1 MKNLVADFSAHLSA
15 AIEIGQNAAI
25 AKREIEIRNV
35 LITGLGGSGIGGTIA
50 AQCLD
55 QELAVP
61 VVVCKDYFPPAF
73 INQHTLVIVCS
84 YSGNTEETVQAFEV
98 ALKKGAQ
105 IVCVASGGKIID
117 LARTNGIENIIIPGG
132 MPPRAMFGY
141 SFTQLFFVLNKKGL
155 CSDKFL
161 GEINDAIKMLQANEE
176 ATQAEAMEVAK
187 KVMGKIAVL
196 YSDAG
201 YEGVCVRFRQQ
212 INENSKML
220 CWHHALP
227 EMNHNELV
235 GWVEKNENLAVIFMR
250 NNDDYIRTQTRLDYT
265 KEVASNV
272 TSTIIE
278 VWSKGES
285 KLARTLYLVHI
296 GDWISCYL
304 ADMKGID
311 AVEVNVITKLKN
323 ALAGK

>member
-1 MKNLVADFSAHLSA
+1 
-15 AIEIGQNAAI
+15 
-25 AKREIEIRNV
+25 
-35 LITGLGGSGIGGTIA
+35 
-50 AQCLD
+50 
-55 QELAVP
+55 
-61 VVVCKDYFPPAF
+61 
-73 INQHTLVIVCS
+73 
-84 YSGNTEETVQAFEV
+84 
-98 ALKKGAQ
+98 
-105 IVCVASGGKIID
+105 
-117 LARTNGIENIIIPGG
+117 
-132 MPPRAMFGY
+132 
-141 SFTQLFFVLNKKGL
+141 
-155 CSDKFL
+155 
-161 GEINDAIKMLQANEE
+161 
-176 ATQAEAMEVAK
+176 MEVAK
-187 KVMGKIAVL
+187 KVKGKIAVL

-250 NNDDYIRTQTRLDYT
+250 NNNDYIRTQTRLDYT
-265 KEVASNV
+265 KEVATNV